1 MLMER
6 IETLRARHA
15 DLESQLAEEI
25 HRPHPDDIRIT
36 ELKRE
41 KLKLKDE
48 IVRLDLH

>member
-1 MLMER
+1 MPMER
-6 IETLRARHA
+6 VETLRARHA
-15 DLESQLAEEI
+15 DLDSQIAEEV

-48 IVRLDLH
+48 ITRLTVN

>member
-15 DLESQLAEEI
+15 DLDSQIDEET
-25 HRPHPDDIRIT
+25 HRPHPDDIRVA

-48 IVRLDLH
+48 ITRLSVN